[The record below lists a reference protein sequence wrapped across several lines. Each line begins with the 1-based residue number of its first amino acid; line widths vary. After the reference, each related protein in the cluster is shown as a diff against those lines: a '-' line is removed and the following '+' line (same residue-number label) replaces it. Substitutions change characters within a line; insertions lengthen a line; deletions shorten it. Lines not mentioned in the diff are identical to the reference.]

1 MLFFYSNK
9 NEWFD
14 IKGEKMLDEKICLLR
29 EKLNNSI
36 IQGEDYNI
44 IYQIS
49 IELDELIDKYYIQ
62 SEVKGTT

>member
-1 MLFFYSNK
+1 
-9 NEWFD
+9 
-14 IKGEKMLDEKICLLR
+14 MLDEKICLLR

-62 SEVKGTT
+62 SEVKGAI

>member
-1 MLFFYSNK
+1 
-9 NEWFD
+9 
-14 IKGEKMLDEKICLLR
+14 MLDEKICLLR